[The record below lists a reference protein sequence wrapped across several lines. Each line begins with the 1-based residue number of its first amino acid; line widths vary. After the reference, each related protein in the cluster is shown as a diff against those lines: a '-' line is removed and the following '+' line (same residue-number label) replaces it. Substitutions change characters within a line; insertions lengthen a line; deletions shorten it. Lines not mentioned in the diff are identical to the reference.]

1 MKSENENEAKTI
13 GTAEAQPSCA
23 PAACSTTSRFNFRG
37 NRPRMG
43 KRGMC
48 GACGQIVC
56 LKVSEGDTCPA
67 CGQPSMS
74 DVSYDD

>member
-1 MKSENENEAKTI
+1 MSLP
-13 GTAEAQPSCA
+13 GRSDLPPSKKGDET
-23 PAACSTTSRFNFRG
+23 PRFNFRG

-48 GACGQIVC
+48 GACGC
-56 LKVSEGDTCPA
+56 LVSAKVSEGDICPQ